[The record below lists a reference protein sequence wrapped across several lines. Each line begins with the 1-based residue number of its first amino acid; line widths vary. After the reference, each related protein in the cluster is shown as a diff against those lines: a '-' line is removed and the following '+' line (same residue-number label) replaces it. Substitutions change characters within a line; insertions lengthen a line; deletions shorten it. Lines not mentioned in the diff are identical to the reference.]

1 MNFLLDTH
9 IALWY
14 LSGDS
19 KLSKKAKSYID
30 DGKNSIYFSVASMWE
45 IEIKHILHPDKMISS
60 GNDFLLNCE
69 NAAFSF
75 LPLHPDHINLLH
87 TLKRSKKEQPHNDP
101 FDRILISQAKSE
113 KMILLT
119 HDTLLSGYKEKC
131 VEVL

>member
-1 MNFLLDTH
+1 MNVLLDTH

-30 DGKNSIYFSVASMWE
+30 DRNNNIYFSIASMWE

-69 NAAFSF
+69 KAAFSI
-75 LPLHPDHINLLH
+75 LPVHPDHINPLH
-87 TLKRSKKEQPHNDP
+87 TLKRGKKEPPHNDP
-101 FDRILISQAKSE
+101 FDRMLISQAKSE

-131 VEVL
+131 VEIL